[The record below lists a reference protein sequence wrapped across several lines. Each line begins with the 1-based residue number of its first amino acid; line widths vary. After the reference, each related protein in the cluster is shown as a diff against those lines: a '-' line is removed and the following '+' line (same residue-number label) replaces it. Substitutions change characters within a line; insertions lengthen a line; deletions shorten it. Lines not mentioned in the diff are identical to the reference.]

1 MGKANGRNLAGLIII
16 LLGVIGLLNNFGITA
31 VSFSY
36 VLNLA
41 WPLLLIAAGINLI
54 MSRSPGNMATGAVM
68 LGLGALFLGR
78 NAGLYSLD
86 TTNFWQIFWPVL
98 IILIGLNILFKN
110 DHNRGGNLA
119 IMGAVDK
126 SKEAWDLKSGDYTAL
141 LGGIDLDIRKAR
153 FIEKEVTLNLNAVMG
168 GITLVVP
175 DDIAVICKGTAI
187 LGGIDLLGR
196 GTGGIVGSS
205 VLEVGGSGTAANVLR
220 LNCICIMG
228 GIEIKH

>member
-1 MGKANGRNLAGLIII
+1 MGTANGRHLAGFVII
-16 LLGVIGLLNNFGITA
+16 LLGVVALLNNFGITA
-31 VSFSY
+31 ISFGY
-36 VLNLA
+36 VLNLI

-54 MSRSPGNMATGAVM
+54 TNRNPGSLATGAIM

-78 NAGLYSLD
+78 NAGLYDIDIAS
-86 TTNFWQIFWPVL
+86 FWQIFWPVI
-98 IILIGLNILFKN
+98 IILIGINILVKN

-126 SKEAWDLKSGDYTAL
+126 SKEIWDLKSGEYTAL
-141 LGGIDLDIRKAR
+141 LGGIDLNIRKAN
-153 FIEKEVTLNLNAVMG
+153 FIERDVTLTLNAIMG

-175 DDIAVICKGTAI
+175 EDTAIICKGTAI

-196 GTGGIVGSS
+196 GTGGIFGSS
-205 VLEVGGSGTAANVLR
+205 VLEVGDPKTADNLLR
-220 LNCICIMG
+220 LNCTCIMG